1 MNNDIFPPDDKTN
14 FQKKDPGGETG
25 GSVFDQNPNTGEDHS
40 ENAFVQW
47 MRRHQKSLK
56 IFGVIVL
63 VFAAWLL
70 GASGVLGL
78 PGTVVVHST
87 DSEFTEQLRKI
98 SRIESVIS
106 NQYTGEFDR
115 TEMGDAMLEAMF
127 DSLGDPYST
136 YYTAEEY
143 TNILQQMTGTFSGL
157 GIYMDMTDPQNIVI
171 RRLTADGPAEK
182 AGIEAG
188 DILRKIDGTDVS
200 GMEYKNL
207 LELTTGEIGSKVDV
221 TVERDGKEKTFT
233 VERGEVTLNMVT
245 TANLDG
251 IGYIYLKEFGKGSAD
266 DFTEAVEELKDEG
279 VTSLIV
285 DLRYNGGGLLD
296 TAVDILDYLLP
307 EGKLGELVDAKGVIS
322 NYKSDA
328 DALDIPFVVLV
339 NGNSASASEFT
350 AGNIQEMGGTVI
362 GTTTYGK
369 GVAQNMSKFY
379 DGSGYKLTVEEFFVG
394 DGVKVNGIG
403 ITPDCVVETDVDI
416 LTSAES
422 LSQDAQL
429 QKALELLKSGQIK
442 VLGGTD

>member
-1 MNNDIFPPDDKTN
+1 MNQNHPSEEQTDLQNTEP
-14 FQKKDPGGETG
+14 QGEPNQ
-25 GSVFDQNPNTGEDHS
+25 SVFRQDPETEEHPESG
-40 ENAFVQW
+40 FVYW
-47 MRRHQKSLK
+47 MKKYQKILK
-56 IFGVIVL
+56 TIGVIIL
-63 VFAAWLL
+63 VFVAWLL
-70 GASGVLGL
+70 GASGVISL
-78 PGTVVVHST
+78 PNTVVVYST
-87 DSEFTEQLRKI
+87 DADFRSQLLKI
-98 SRIESVIS
+98 GRIESIIS
-106 NQYTGEFDR
+106 SNYTGEFDR

-136 YYTAEEY
+136 YYTSDEY
-143 TNILQQMTGTFSGL
+143 TTIEQQMTGTFSGI
-157 GIYMDMTDPQNIVI
+157 GIYMDMTDPENIVI
-171 RRLTADGPAEK
+171 KRVTEDGPAEE

-200 GMEYKNL
+200 GMEYKSL
-207 LELTTGEIGSKVDV
+207 LELTTGEDGTEVEV
-221 TVERDGKEKTFT
+221 TVERDGEEKTFT
-233 VERGEVTLNMVT
+233 VKRGEVNLT
-245 TANLDG
+245 TVSTADLDG
-251 IGYIYLKEFGKGSAD
+251 VGYIYLRTFGKGSAEE
-266 DFTEAVEELKDEG
+266 FEEAVEDLKDEG
-279 VTSLIV
+279 VTSLVI

-322 NYKSDA
+322 DYESDA
-328 DALDIPFVVLV
+328 DAIDLPFVVLV
-339 NGNSASASEFT
+339 NGKSASASEFT

-379 DGSGYKLTVEEFFVG
+379 DGSGYKLTVQEYFVG

-403 ITPDCVVETDVDI
+403 ITPDYVVDTDVDI
-416 LTSAES
+416 LTSAQS